1 MASIVLIITKCTKTG
16 KMGLFGAIFKKKP
29 DPYQLAD
36 LRVDVHSHLIPG
48 IDDGARTMDE
58 TMAMLAKFQSLGY
71 KKVITTPHIMSEV
84 YPNNSE
90 RIRSGLDLVREN
102 SAKLGLTI
110 DIEAAAEYYFDETL
124 EFRVKEKNFM
134 TFGDGYVL
142 VEFAFHNAPMFEDRL
157 FFEMQ
162 MAGYKPVLAHFERY
176 VYFLGSTERVHEFK
190 EKGVRIQMNLNSLT
204 GHYGMDVK
212 KQAERLIDAK
222 LLDFVGTDCHR
233 MDHLM
238 LLQSNLSN
246 PYFHKL
252 KDLNLTN
259 RLL

>member
-1 MASIVLIITKCTKTG
+1 
-16 KMGLFGAIFKKKP
+16 MGLFGNLFKKKLE
-29 DPYQLAD
+29 PYPLSD
-36 LRVDVHSHLIPG
+36 LQVDIHSHLIPG

-58 TMAMLAKFQSLGY
+58 SIAMLAKFESLGY

-90 RIRSGLDLVREN
+90 RILEGLDKVREN
-102 SAKLGLTI
+102 ASKLGLAI
-110 DIEAAAEYYFDETL
+110 QIEAAAEYYFDETL

-134 TFGDGYVL
+134 TFGDDFVL
-142 VEFAFHNAPMFEDRL
+142 VEFAFHNAPMFEDKL

-176 VYFLGSTERVHEFK
+176 LYYLGSTDRVEALR
-190 EKGVRIQMNLNSLT
+190 EKGVKIQMNLNSLT
-204 GHYGMDVK
+204 GHYGMEVK
-212 KQAERLIDAK
+212 KQAERLIDSQ
-222 LLDFVGTDCHR
+222 LIDFVGTDCHR

-238 LLQSNLSN
+238 LLESNLSN

-252 KDLNLTN
+252 KDLELKN
-259 RLL
+259 RTL